1 MDWSKLIS
9 IATITSL
16 LTCFLLVPFWILAFI
31 VIAIVQAFDKK
42 PPKLELVTIL
52 PSRPE
57 PITILPSNEFAED
70 WEFRI
75 YELERN

>member
-42 PPKLELVTIL
+42 PTVITPV
-52 PSRPE
+52 
-57 PITILPSNEFAED
+57 TILPSNEFAD
-70 WEFRI
+70 NWEFKI
-75 YELERN
+75 YEVERN